1 MKRIALFAD
10 GTWSKPDQNDGNA
23 PTPTNVVKLSVAVA
37 PQDGLGVDQIV
48 FYQKGLGEQGG
59 LWDKLT
65 GGAFGMGISA
75 NIRELYL
82 FLVQNYAPGDQIFLF
97 GYSRGAYTVRSVA
110 GMIRNCGVLRPQF
123 AQHIP
128 DAYAL
133 YRDRTPDSHPD
144 APQSLTFREAYSWP
158 DAPIELIGVWDTVGA
173 LGVPVT
179 PLRFWTKHLYEFHDV
194 TLSSHVRYG
203 YQALAVDERRKPFSP
218 TLWQTQSHANNQVV
232 EQAWFPGVH
241 GDVGGG
247 QTLTGLSDG
256 ALLWMADRASRCGL
270 ALDASLL
277 PPHGDPAAPMGDT
290 MTLFYRLLGQRERQ
304 PGQTNPTGH
313 EGVHTSTLSRHSALP
328 DYRPPAL
335 ERFLSM
341 RPVTY
346 LP

>member
-10 GTWSKPDQNDGNA
+10 GTWSKPDQNDGNR

-37 PQDGLGVDQIV
+37 PQDGHGIEQVV

-75 NIRELYL
+75 HIRELYL
-82 FLVQNYAPGDQIFLF
+82 FLAQNYHPGDSIYLF
-97 GYSRGAYTVRSVA
+97 GFSRGAYTVRSV
-110 GMIRNCGVLRPQF
+110 GGLIRNCGILRPQ
-123 AQHIP
+123 HTDRIGE
-128 DAYAL
+128 AYAL
-133 YRDRTPDSHPD
+133 YRDRSPESHPD
-144 APQSLTFREAYSWP
+144 APQSRAFREAYAWP

-173 LGVPVT
+173 LGIPVT
-179 PLRFWTKHLYEFHDV
+179 PLRFWTKPFYEFHDV
-194 TLSSHVRYG
+194 ALSSHVRYG
-203 YQALAVDERRKPFSP
+203 YQALALDERRKPFVP
-218 TLWQTQSHANNQVV
+218 TLWQTQSHATDQVV
-232 EQAWFPGVH
+232 EQAWFPGTH

-247 QTLTGLSDG
+247 QTQTGLSDG
-256 ALLWMADRASRCGL
+256 ALLWMADRAQRCGL
-270 ALDASLL
+270 ALAPKLL
-277 PPHGDPAAPMGDT
+277 PPHGDAASEMGDS
-290 MTLFYRLLGQRERQ
+290 MTFFYRLLGERERQ
-304 PGQTNPTGH
+304 PGVANPAGR

-335 ERFLSM
+335 ERFLAM